1 MFAAGVKAGAA
12 AGADLIIIETMSDCL
27 ETKAAV
33 LAAKENS
40 DLPVFVTNA
49 YDASHKLMTG
59 ASPAAMVAMLEGL
72 HANAIG
78 VNCSLGPEQMLPVVE
93 ELIRYASVPV
103 IVQPNAGI
111 PRTVGGKTIYDVDA
125 EAFQM

>member
-1 MFAAGVKAGAA
+1 
-12 AGADLIIIETMSDCL
+12 
-27 ETKAAV
+27 
-33 LAAKENS
+33 
-40 DLPVFVTNA
+40 
-49 YDASHKLMTG
+49 MTG

-72 HANAIG
+72 HADAIG

-103 IVQPNAGI
+103 IVQPNAGL

-125 EAFQM
+125 EAFSDVMVKIAEMGTSILGGCCGTTPVSYTHLVSAFSNAVWIILNPEP